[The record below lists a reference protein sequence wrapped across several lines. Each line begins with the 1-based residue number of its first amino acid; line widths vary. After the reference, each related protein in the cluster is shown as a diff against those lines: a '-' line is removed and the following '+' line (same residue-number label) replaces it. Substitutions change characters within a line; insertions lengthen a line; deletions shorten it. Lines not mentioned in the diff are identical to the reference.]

1 MGASL
6 HELLLLCHLFFASL
20 KFLIGFAFYN
30 AETCYHTSP
39 SLSPVSSTVPFSPLL
54 SLCPSHFPL
63 SLSSCHFPTHSLPT
77 LSFFSFSLSCVCV
90 NMHAQ
95 HKHNKL
101 THTRHTLSTCH
112 THTKHTHTNH
122 INTCQTYIQ
131 NVYLKFSTLF
141 LTHNDTYY
149 DNSTNTY
156 QDFLQLINKTSQF
169 QRSTKLL
176 AGWTNMLLTE
186 ISFAHWI

>member
-1 MGASL
+1 MLPHISL
-6 HELLLLCHLFFASL
+6 PLSCLFHNP
-20 KFLIGFAFYN
+20 FL
-30 AETCYHTSP
+30 SP
-39 SLSPVSSTVPFSPLL
+39 SFALSLTLSPLFIFL
-54 SLCPSHFPL
+54 SLPYS
-63 SLSSCHFPTHSLPT
+63 SLPT